1 MSILQI
7 AGLSKAYKRYL
18 NQTDRLVEWLTFGRS
33 TRHELNWVLRDI
45 SFKVRAGEAVG
56 IIGANGAGK
65 STLLKLIVGTIIPTK
80 GKVEITGK
88 VAALLELGLGF
99 HPDFTG
105 RQNAYIAAQ
114 LMGYSTEEVSAQMP
128 AIEEFA
134 EIGDYFDQPIRTYSS
149 GMQVRL
155 AFSVAT
161 AFRPDI
167 LIVDEALSVGD
178 AYFQHKSVARIRS
191 LKEAGTM
198 LLFVSHNPST
208 IKTLCDRAILID
220 KGLLLRDDNPE
231 SVMEYYNA
239 IIAKQSADYK
249 ILENERA
256 PDGQRRTFRY
266 GNHKAIIEAVKLLDH
281 EQQLAQAFVSNSV
294 LNIIVKF
301 RLLVAM
307 PSITVGILIRDRLG
321 NDVFGTNT
329 YHLDTA
335 CPALSPDTAYQCIFE
350 LPSLRLGVG
359 NYSLAVALHA
369 SESHVVENF
378 DWWDHSAVFQIL
390 PANEPRRIGVCN
402 LPINCTG
409 IHKLADDAL

>member
-1 MSILQI
+1 MSFLRIT
-7 AGLSKAYKRYL
+7 GLSKAYKRYL
-18 NQTDRLVEWLTFGRS
+18 SQTDRLIEWLTFSRS
-33 TRHELNWVLRDI
+33 TRHEINWVLRDI
-45 SFKVRAGEAVG
+45 SFEVSAGEAVG

-114 LMGYSTEEVSAQMP
+114 LMGYSTEEVSAQML

-256 PDGQRRTFRY
+256 SDGQRKTFRY
-266 GNHKAIIEAVKLLDH
+266 GNQKAIIETVKLLDH
-281 EQQLAQAFVSNSV
+281 NEQLAHAFVSNGV
-294 LNIIVKF
+294 LTIVVEF
-301 RLLVAM
+301 RPLVAM

-329 YHLDTA
+329 YHLDTV
-335 CPALSPDTAYQCIFE
+335 CPALSPDTVYQCIFE

-378 DWWDHSAVFQIL
+378 DWWDRSVVFQIL
-390 PANEPRRIGVCN
+390 SANEPRRIGVCN
-402 LPINCTG
+402 LPINCIG